1 MAKSKTLLAGTDG
14 SVVRR
19 SVLPSG
25 VRIITEKVPG
35 VYSASIGIWV
45 DAGSRDEKGSHTGAA
60 HYLEHLLFKG
70 TAKRSALDISAAI
83 ESVGG
88 DINAF
93 TSKEHTCYYAKV
105 LAVDLPLAID
115 VLCDVVTDAQLRSAD
130 IEAERGVILEEI
142 AMVDDDPSDLVH
154 DQFARTL
161 FGDTP
166 LGRPILGTAQTIV
179 GITRRSIVNFYSK
192 FYQPESLVIAIA
204 GNVDHARAVRLVER
218 ALDASPNTHLGDVRN
233 EHDRTNVKRKVNVP
247 GSSLD
252 TRKTEQAHVVMGTHG
267 LVRGDNR
274 RFTGAILSTVL
285 GGGMSS
291 RLFQAVREQRGLAY
305 SVYAYSQSFRDSG
318 IFGIYAGCIPTKLEQ
333 VLDVCQS
340 ELAELVA
347 SGVTPI
353 ELQRAKGQVKGG
365 TVLGQEDTG
374 ARMSR
379 IAKAEL
385 YDEELLSV
393 EDVLI
398 SVDRVGAS
406 DVDAL
411 AQQFLSDPLVLSV
424 IGPYK
429 KLPVPVGFVPTRSNL
444 SASRG

>member
-1 MAKSKTLLAGTDG
+1 MAKTKTLLAGTDG
-14 SVVRR
+14 SLVRR

-25 VRIITEKVPG
+25 VRVITEKVPG
-35 VYSASIGIWV
+35 VLSASIGIWV
-45 DAGSRDEKGSHTGAA
+45 DAGSRDESGSHTGAA

-70 TAKRSALDISAAI
+70 TSQRSALEISSAI

-88 DINAF
+88 DLNAF

-115 VLCDVVTDAQLRSAD
+115 VLCDVVTDAQLRSED

-161 FGDTP
+161 FGDTA
-166 LGRPILGTAQTIV
+166 LGRPILGTAQTIL

-192 FYQPESLVIAIA
+192 FYQAESLVIAIA
-204 GNVDHARAVRLVER
+204 GDVDHAHAVRLVSK
-218 ALDASPNTHLGDVRN
+218 ALDASPNTHLGRTPN
-233 EHDRTNVKRKVNVP
+233 QREHTHAWQRTRAIT
-247 GSSLD
+247 SSLD

-267 LVRGDNR
+267 LVRGDER
-274 RFTGAILSTVL
+274 RFTGAILSTIL

-305 SVYAYSQSFRDSG
+305 SVYAYSQGFRDSG
-318 IFGIYAGCIPTKLEQ
+318 IFGIYAGCIPSKLDQ

-347 SGVTPI
+347 TGVTPI

-385 YDEELLSV
+385 YDEP
-393 EDVLI
+393 LI
-398 SVDRVGAS
+398 SVQEVLGCVDRVDSAG
-406 DVDAL
+406 VNAL
-411 AQQFLSDPLVLSV
+411 AQEFLANPLAMSV

-429 KLPVPVGFVPTRSNL
+429 KLPVHKGFVSPVSNL
-444 SASRG
+444 RT

>member
-1 MAKSKTLLAGTDG
+1 MAKTTTLLAGTDG
-14 SVVRR
+14 SLVRR

-25 VRIITEKVPG
+25 VRVVTEKVPG
-35 VYSASIGIWV
+35 VHSATIGIWI

-70 TAKRSALDISAAI
+70 TSKRSAMEIASAI

-115 VLCDVVTDAQLRSAD
+115 VLCDVVTDAQLKTED

-161 FGDTP
+161 FGDTS
-166 LGRPILGTAQTIV
+166 LGRPILGTAQTIL
-179 GITRRSIVNFYSK
+179 GISRRSIVNFYAK

-204 GNVDHARAVRLVER
+204 GDVDHIRAVKLVEK
-218 ALDASPNTHLGDVRN
+218 AMNSSPNTLLNLPTRTVRAVQ
-233 EHDRTNVKRKVNVP
+233 RTPRIGTP
-247 GSSLD
+247 ISSLD

-267 LVRGDNR
+267 LHRGDHR

-318 IFGIYAGCIPTKLEQ
+318 LFGIYAGCIPTKLDQ
-333 VLDVCQS
+333 VLEVCQS
-340 ELAELVA
+340 ELSALVA
-347 SGVTPI
+347 SGVTAS
-353 ELQRAKGQVKGG
+353 ELLRAKGQVKGG
-365 TVLGQEDTG
+365 TVLGQEDSG
-374 ARMSR
+374 ARMTR

-393 EDVLI
+393 DEVLRK
-398 SVDRVGAS
+398 VDQVQATG
-406 DVDAL
+406 VDEL
-411 AQQFLSDPLVLSV
+411 AKEFLTEPLAISV

-429 KLPVPVGFVPTRSNL
+429 KLRTPIGFVPPHARSR
-444 SASRG
+444 S

>member
-1 MAKSKTLLAGTDG
+1 MAKTKTLLAGTDG
-14 SVVRR
+14 SLVRR
-19 SVLPSG
+19 SVLSSG
-25 VRIITEKVPG
+25 VRVITEKVPG
-35 VYSASIGIWV
+35 VHSASIGIWV

-70 TAKRSALDISAAI
+70 TSKRSALEIAAAI

-115 VLCDVVTDAQLRSAD
+115 VLCDVVTDAQLTLED
-130 IEAERGVILEEI
+130 IEGERGVILEEI

-161 FGDTP
+161 FGDTA
-166 LGRPILGTAQTIV
+166 LGRPILGTAHTIV
-179 GITRRSIVNFYSK
+179 GITRRSIINFYAK
-192 FYQPESLVIAIA
+192 FYQSDSLVVAIA
-204 GNVDHARAVRLVER
+204 GDVDHSRAVRLVEK
-218 ALDASPNTHLGDVRN
+218 ALEASPKTHLRN
-233 EHDRTNVKRKVNVP
+233 AKAGLGSREGKIKAGTAI
-247 GSSLD
+247 SSLD

-267 LVRGDNR
+267 MIRGDDR

-305 SVYAYSQSFRDSG
+305 SVFAYSQSFRDSG
-318 IFGIYAGCIPTKLEQ
+318 IFGIYAGCIPTKLDQ
-333 VLDVCQS
+333 VLDVCQKELADLVDIGVTSS
-340 ELAELVA
+340 ELR
-347 SGVTPI
+347 
-353 ELQRAKGQVKGG
+353 RAKGQVKGG

-379 IAKAEL
+379 IAKSEL
-385 YDEELLSV
+385 YQEELLCV
-393 EDVLI
+393 EDVLAR
-398 SVDRVGAS
+398 VDQVEVS
-406 DVDAL
+406 DVNAM
-411 AQQFLSDPLVLSV
+411 AREFLSEPLALSV

-429 KLPVPVGFVPTRSNL
+429 KLKPPIGFVPPTSI
-444 SASRG
+444 SRA

>member
-1 MAKSKTLLAGTDG
+1 MAKTKTLLAGTDG
-14 SVVRR
+14 SLVRR

-25 VRIITEKVPG
+25 VRVITEKVPG

-70 TAKRSALDISAAI
+70 TSKRTALEISAAI

-105 LAVDLPLAID
+105 LSADLPLAID
-115 VLCDVVTDAQLRSAD
+115 VLCDVVTDAQLRAED

-161 FGDTP
+161 FGDTA
-166 LGRPILGTAQTIV
+166 LGRPILGTAQTIL

-192 FYQPESLVIAIA
+192 FYQGQSLVIAIA
-204 GNVDHARAVRLVER
+204 GDVDHARAVRLVEK
-218 ALDASPNTHLGDVRN
+218 ALDASPNTHLGSTKI
-233 EHDRTNVKRKVNVP
+233 ELGRKNAKSRM
-247 GSSLD
+247 GTLESSLD

-267 LVRGDNR
+267 LIRGDDR

-318 IFGIYAGCIPTKLEQ
+318 IFGIYAGCIPTKLDQ

-347 SGVTPI
+347 SGVTPA

-393 EDVLI
+393 EDVLAR
-398 SVDRVGAS
+398 VDHVDAAG
-406 DVDAL
+406 VDAL
-411 AQQFLSDPLVLSV
+411 AQEFLARPLAISV

-429 KLPVPVGFVPTRSNL
+429 KLQAPKGFVPPRTN
-444 SASRG
+444 SRI

>member
-1 MAKSKTLLAGTDG
+1 MAKTKTLLAGTDG
-14 SVVRR
+14 SIVRR

-25 VRIITEKVPG
+25 VRVITEKVPG
-35 VYSASIGIWV
+35 VHSASIGIWV

-70 TAKRSALDISAAI
+70 TTKRSALDISASI

-93 TSKEHTCYYAKV
+93 TSKEHTCYYVKV
-105 LAVDLPLAID
+105 LAADLPLAID
-115 VLCDVVTDAQLRSAD
+115 VLCDVVTDAQLRSED

-161 FGDTP
+161 FGDTA
-166 LGRPILGTAQTIV
+166 LGRPILGTAQTIL

-192 FYQPESLVIAIA
+192 FYQPESLVVAIA
-204 GNVDHARAVRLVER
+204 GDVDHARAVRLVAK
-218 ALDASPNTHLGDVRN
+218 ALDGSPSTHLGSSANQR
-233 EHDRTNVKRKVNVP
+233 EHANTKQKFGAVT
-247 GSSLD
+247 SSLD

-267 LVRGDNR
+267 LVRGDDR
-274 RFTGAILSTVL
+274 RFTGAILSTIL

-318 IFGIYAGCIPTKLEQ
+318 IFGIYAGCIPTKLDQ
-333 VLDVCQS
+333 VLEVCQS
-340 ELAELVA
+340 ELAELVLT
-347 SGVTPI
+347 GVTPL

-385 YDEELLSV
+385 YDEELIPV
-393 EDVLI
+393 QEVLT
-398 SVDRVGAS
+398 SVDRVDAAG
-406 DVDAL
+406 VNAL
-411 AQQFLSDPLVLSV
+411 AQEFLANPLAMSV

-429 KLPVPVGFVPTRSNL
+429 KLPVHNRMVE
-444 SASRG
+444 

>member
-1 MAKSKTLLAGTDG
+1 MAKTKTLLTGTDG
-14 SVVRR
+14 SIVRR
-19 SVLPSG
+19 SILPSG
-25 VRIITEKVPG
+25 VRVITEKVPG
-35 VYSASIGIWV
+35 VHSASIGIWV

-70 TAKRSALDISAAI
+70 TTKRSALDISASI

-93 TSKEHTCYYAKV
+93 TSKEHTCYYVKV
-105 LAVDLPLAID
+105 LAADLPLAID
-115 VLCDVVTDAQLRSAD
+115 VLCDVVTDAQLRSED

-161 FGDTP
+161 FGDTA
-166 LGRPILGTAQTIV
+166 LGRPILGTAHTIL
-179 GITRRSIVNFYSK
+179 GITRRSIVNFYAK
-192 FYQPESLVIAIA
+192 FYQPESLVVAIA
-204 GNVDHARAVRLVER
+204 GDVDHARAVRLVEK
-218 ALDASPNTHLGDVRN
+218 ALDASPNTHLGRSSSQRDYSIA
-233 EHDRTNVKRKVNVP
+233 KQKVS
-247 GSSLD
+247 GATSSLD

-267 LVRGDNR
+267 LVRGDDR
-274 RFTGAILSTVL
+274 RFSGAILSTIL

-318 IFGIYAGCIPTKLEQ
+318 IFGIYAGCIPTKLDQ
-333 VLDVCQS
+333 VLEVCQS
-340 ELAELVA
+340 ELSELVQT
-347 SGVTPI
+347 GVTPI

-385 YDEELLSV
+385 YDEELLPV
-393 EDVLI
+393 QEVLS
-398 SVDRVGAS
+398 SVDKVDSA
-406 DVDAL
+406 DVNAL
-411 AQQFLSDPLVLSV
+411 AQEFLTNPLAMSI

-429 KLPVPVGFVPTRSNL
+429 KVPVHKGFVTPLANL
-444 SASRG
+444 RT

>member
-1 MAKSKTLLAGTDG
+1 MAKTKTLLAGTDG
-14 SVVRR
+14 SLVRR

-60 HYLEHLLFKG
+60 HFLEHLLFKG
-70 TAKRSALDISAAI
+70 TSKRSAFEISVAI

-115 VLCDVVTDAQLRSAD
+115 VLCDVVTDAQLKSED

-161 FGDTP
+161 FGDTA

-192 FYQPESLVIAIA
+192 FYQSDSLVIAIA
-204 GNVDHARAVRLVER
+204 GDVDHARAVRLVEK
-218 ALDASPNTHLGDVRN
+218 ALDASPNTHLGSAKV
-233 EHDRTNVKRKVNVP
+233 ELRTKP
-247 GSSLD
+247 GKTKIGAAVSSLD

-267 LVRGDNR
+267 LIRGDDR
-274 RFTGAILSTVL
+274 RFAGAILSTVL

-318 IFGIYAGCIPTKLEQ
+318 LFGIYAGCIPTKLDQ

-340 ELAELVA
+340 ELAVLVGH
-347 SGVTPI
+347 GVTAV

-379 IAKAEL
+379 IAKVEL
-385 YDEELLSV
+385 YEEELLSV
-393 EDVLI
+393 EEVLA
-398 SVDRVGAS
+398 SVDRV
-406 DVDAL
+406 DALGVNEL
-411 AQQFLSDPLVLSV
+411 AQQLLAGPLALSV

-429 KLPVPVGFVPTRSNL
+429 KLQAPVGFVSPISQ
-444 SASRG
+444 SRA

>member
-1 MAKSKTLLAGTDG
+1 MAKTKTLLAGADG
-14 SVVRR
+14 SIVRR

-25 VRIITEKVPG
+25 VRVITEKVPG
-35 VYSASIGIWV
+35 VHSVSIGIWV
-45 DAGSRDEKGSHTGAA
+45 DAGSRDEKGSHMGAA

-70 TAKRSALDISAAI
+70 TSKRSALDIAASI

-115 VLCDVVTDAQLRSAD
+115 VLCDVVTDAQLNAED

-154 DQFARTL
+154 DQFASTL
-161 FGDTP
+161 FGDTA
-166 LGRPILGTAQTIV
+166 LGRPILGTAQTIL
-179 GITRRSIVNFYSK
+179 GINRRSIVNFYSK
-192 FYQPESLVIAIA
+192 FYQPRALVIAIA
-204 GNVDHARAVRLVER
+204 GDVDHARAVRLVEK
-218 ALDASPNTHLGDVRN
+218 ALDASPNTHLGST
-233 EHDRTNVKRKVNVP
+233 TNPSERVSAKVKIRP
-247 GSSLD
+247 LTSSLD
-252 TRKTEQAHVVMGTHG
+252 TRKTEQAHVVMGTYG
-267 LVRGDNR
+267 LIRGDDR
-274 RFTGAILSTVL
+274 RFTGAILSTIL

-318 IFGIYAGCIPTKLEQ
+318 IFGIYAGCIPTKLDQ
-333 VLDVCQS
+333 VLEVCES
-340 ELAELVA
+340 ELANLA
-347 SGVTPI
+347 QTGITPL

-385 YDEELLSV
+385 YDEELVSV
-393 EDVLI
+393 PDVLA
-398 SVDRVGAS
+398 SVDQ
-406 DVDAL
+406 VDAAGVNSL
-411 AQQFLSDPLVLSV
+411 AQEFLASPLAISV

-429 KLPVPVGFVPTRSNL
+429 KLKTPTGFVSPLSNL
-444 SASRG
+444 RA

>member
-1 MAKSKTLLAGTDG
+1 MAKTKTLLAGTDG
-14 SVVRR
+14 SLVRR

-25 VRIITEKVPG
+25 VRVITEKVPG
-35 VYSASIGIWV
+35 VHSASIGIWV

-70 TAKRSALDISAAI
+70 TAKRSALEISAAI

-115 VLCDVVTDAQLRSAD
+115 VLCDVVTDAQLKSED

-161 FGDTP
+161 FGDTA
-166 LGRPILGTAQTIV
+166 LGRPILGTAQTIL
-179 GITRRSIVNFYSK
+179 GITSRSIVNFYSK

-204 GNVDHARAVRLVER
+204 GDVDHLRVLRLVEK
-218 ALDASPNTHLGDVRN
+218 ALDASPKTHLGSASTQS
-233 EHDRTNVKRKVNVP
+233 ERKSTRP
-247 GSSLD
+247 RMGALESSLD

-267 LVRGDNR
+267 LVRGDDR

-318 IFGIYAGCIPTKLEQ
+318 IFGIYAGCIPTKLDQ

-340 ELAELVA
+340 ELSELVA
-347 SGVTPI
+347 SGVTSI

-398 SVDRVGAS
+398 RVDSVDLSGVN
-406 DVDAL
+406 AL
-411 AQQFLSDPLVLSV
+411 AQEFLANPLAMSV

-429 KLPVPVGFVPTRSNL
+429 KLKAPPGFVPPL
-444 SASRG
+444 SILRA

>member
-1 MAKSKTLLAGTDG
+1 MAKTKTLLAGTDG
-14 SVVRR
+14 SLVRR
-19 SVLPSG
+19 SVLSSG
-25 VRIITEKVPG
+25 VRVITEKVPG

-70 TAKRSALDISAAI
+70 TSKRSALEISAAI

-115 VLCDVVTDAQLRSAD
+115 VLCDVVTDAQLKSED

-161 FGDTP
+161 FGDTA
-166 LGRPILGTAQTIV
+166 LGRPILGTAETIL

-192 FYQPESLVIAIA
+192 FYQPDSLVIAIA
-204 GNVDHARAVRLVER
+204 GDVDHARAVRLVEK
-218 ALDASPNTHLGDVRN
+218 ALDASPKTHVGSVKN
-233 EHDRTNVKRKVNVP
+233 ELPRKIVKPKIGVLA
-247 GSSLD
+247 SSLD

-267 LVRGDNR
+267 LIRGDDR
-274 RFTGAILSTVL
+274 RFTCAILSTVL

-318 IFGIYAGCIPTKLEQ
+318 IFGIYAGCIPTKLDQ

-347 SGVTPI
+347 SGVTPL
-353 ELQRAKGQVKGG
+353 ELHRAKGQVKGG

-393 EDVLI
+393 EDVLAR
-398 SVDRVGAS
+398 VDRVDAIS
-406 DVDAL
+406 VDAL
-411 AQQFLSDPLVLSV
+411 AQQFLANPLVLSV

-429 KLPVPVGFVPTRSNL
+429 KLQTPIGFVPPLSNL
-444 SASRG
+444 RA

>member
-1 MAKSKTLLAGTDG
+1 MAKTKTLLAGSDG

-25 VRIITEKVPG
+25 VRVITEKVPG
-35 VYSASIGIWV
+35 VHSASIGIWV

-70 TAKRSALDISAAI
+70 TTKRSALDISASI

-93 TSKEHTCYYAKV
+93 TSKEHTCYYVKV
-105 LAVDLPLAID
+105 LAADLPLAID
-115 VLCDVVTDAQLRSAD
+115 VLCDVVTDAQLRSED

-161 FGDTP
+161 FGDTA
-166 LGRPILGTAQTIV
+166 LGRPILGTAQTIL

-192 FYQPESLVIAIA
+192 FYQPDSLVIAIA
-204 GNVDHARAVRLVER
+204 GDVDHARAVRLVAK
-218 ALDASPNTHLGDVRN
+218 ALDGSPSTHLGGSANQRRQAKAKQKFGFAN
-233 EHDRTNVKRKVNVP
+233 
-247 GSSLD
+247 SSLD

-267 LVRGDNR
+267 LVRGDDR
-274 RFTGAILSTVL
+274 RFTGAILSTIL

-318 IFGIYAGCIPTKLEQ
+318 IFGIYAGCIPTKLDQ
-333 VLDVCQS
+333 VLEVCQS
-340 ELAELVA
+340 ELAELVNT
-347 SGVTPI
+347 GVTPL

-385 YDEELLSV
+385 YGEELIPVQEVLS
-393 EDVLI
+393 
-398 SVDRVGAS
+398 SVDRVDSG
-406 DVDAL
+406 DVNAL
-411 AQQFLSDPLVLSV
+411 AQEFLANPLAMSV

-429 KLPVPVGFVPTRSNL
+429 KLPVHRGFVTQLSNL
-444 SASRG
+444 RS

>member
-1 MAKSKTLLAGTDG
+1 MAKTKTLLAGTDG
-14 SVVRR
+14 SLVRR
-19 SVLPSG
+19 SVLTSG
-25 VRIITEKVPG
+25 VRVITEKVPG
-35 VYSASIGIWV
+35 VHSTSIGIWV

-70 TAKRSALDISAAI
+70 TTKRSALEISSAI

-115 VLCDVVTDAQLRSAD
+115 VLCDVVTDAQLKSED

-161 FGDTP
+161 FGDTA
-166 LGRPILGTAQTIV
+166 LGRPILGTAQTIL

-204 GNVDHARAVRLVER
+204 GNVDHARAVRLVEK
-218 ALDASPNTHLGDVRN
+218 ALDASPNTHHLGDKLQRRHN
-233 EHDRTNVKRKVNVP
+233 SAKPRI
-247 GSSLD
+247 GALASSLD

-267 LVRGDNR
+267 LIRGDDR

-291 RLFQAVREQRGLAY
+291 RLFQSVREQRGLAY

-318 IFGIYAGCIPTKLEQ
+318 IFGIYAGCIPIKLDQ

-340 ELAELVA
+340 ELAQLVE

-374 ARMSR
+374 ARMCR

-385 YDEELLSV
+385 YDEELLAV
-393 EDVLI
+393 EDVL
-398 SVDRVGAS
+398 SHVDRV
-406 DVDAL
+406 DAVSVNSL
-411 AQQFLSDPLVLSV
+411 AQEFLSKPLAMSV

-429 KLPVPVGFVPTRSNL
+429 KLQSPVGFVPPLSNL
-444 SASRG
+444 RT